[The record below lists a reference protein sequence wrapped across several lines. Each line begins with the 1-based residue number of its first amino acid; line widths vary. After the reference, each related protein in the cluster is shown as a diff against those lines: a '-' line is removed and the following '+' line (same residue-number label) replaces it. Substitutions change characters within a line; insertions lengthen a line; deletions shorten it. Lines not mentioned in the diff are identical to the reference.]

1 MKTKVAGV
9 LRTENSV
16 ERPLRAECS
25 DEERL
30 ELTVKDHWYVAQTLH
45 HREKLAELHL
55 NAQGFRTF
63 FPRFRKTVRHARQ
76 LRNVIAPVF
85 PGYIF
90 VSFNRE
96 RDRWRSING
105 TLGVARLITAQQQPV
120 RVPPGIVEAL
130 IAGLDGSDL
139 VTFNGGLMLGQTV
152 RIIAGPLAGGL
163 GVLQRLDARGRVRL
177 LLEIMGGQA
186 PVVIDRSHIAAG

>member
-9 LRTENSV
+9 LRTENSA
-16 ERPLRAECS
+16 EQPLRAECS

-30 ELTVKDHWYVAQTLH
+30 ELTGKDPWYVAQTLH
-45 HREKLAELHL
+45 HREKLAELQL
-55 NAQGFRTF
+55 NAQGFRSF

-105 TLGVARLITAQQQPV
+105 TLGVARLIATQQQPV

-152 RIIAGPLAGGL
+152 RIIAGPFAGGL